1 MKPLSA
7 ALLSQLKAGAQEGLV
22 VATVDKNS
30 PAARSG
36 IKPGDII
43 TSINQDPITTRQQ
56 FQTAL
61 EKMDLRKGAIIN
73 LISGNTARFEIV
85 KTGP

>member
-1 MKPLSA
+1 
-7 ALLSQLKAGAQEGLV
+7 LSQLKTIAQDGLV

-43 TSINQDPITTRQQ
+43 TSINQEPITTRKQ
-56 FQTAL
+56 FAAAL
-61 EKMDLRKGAIIN
+61 EKLDLKKGAIIN

-85 KTGP
+85 KAAP